1 MDDDELAGDDLESI
15 LKHGA
20 QALFNDDYEKKSIH
34 YDSAAVDAL
43 LDRTGEN
50 EAKADDGTSF
60 SYAKVWSNDKS
71 GFEAG
76 LATEE
81 MAEPEAINSSVW
93 DRILAQREAEA
104 QRQAEANREV
114 IGRGGRR
121 RQAINYKTETVNNP
135 VPGDPEADSADSSD
149 DFAGG
154 DSGDESEDDP
164 SVPKGAEADAILELQ
179 NPKAR
184 GRKGQQLY
192 NQQVENSSKPR
203 QKTTAKQ
210 QQQNQWPTWKN
221 GGPQNTNRQGNSQ
234 ENRTAIPTSNPYQ
247 QSGGQ
252 MIPGDSTDL
261 ARYTMG
267 NNIYQ
272 GYDVPPVPH
281 QRVLVTQSHHPPPP
295 NQQIINFRSGNLHS
309 EAEVRLA
316 LDFLHHSSSDTGTKE
331 RQRALLLGRLKSFT
345 SESAAQRT

>member
-1 MDDDELAGDDLESI
+1 
-15 LKHGA
+15 
-20 QALFNDDYEKKSIH
+20 
-34 YDSAAVDAL
+34 
-43 LDRTGEN
+43 
-50 EAKADDGTSF
+50 
-60 SYAKVWSNDKS
+60 
-71 GFEAG
+71 
-76 LATEE
+76 
-81 MAEPEAINSSVW
+81 
-93 DRILAQREAEA
+93 
-104 QRQAEANREV
+104 
-114 IGRGGRR
+114 
-121 RQAINYKTETVNNP
+121 